1 MPELTL
7 FDLDLRPTAAP
18 AQAVAAPHPAPARR
32 PASRPRPTPRSSAPT
47 VLVVD
52 GNSLAHRAYHA
63 YSTDGVSALTAADG
77 RPLGALYGFLALLTG
92 ICEKVGPD
100 AVVVG
105 FDCRVGSRR
114 RDRFP
119 DYKAQR
125 PEKDPLLLQ
134 QLADLECL
142 LERLGVSV
150 VVEPGEEADDV
161 LGSGAAAAEAAGWRA
176 VLATSDRDSYALV
189 SAATTV
195 LRLGSGLDAAVE
207 VTPDRLRRQVGV
219 DAAQYTEY
227 AALRGDASDNLP
239 GITGL
244 GPKRAAALLR
254 EYPTVAAA
262 AADPIGCR
270 SVLGRPVGQALLD
283 DLADADGSVF
293 HRNCALMAIRRDLDV
308 DVEAARPAADPASLE
323 RHLLAWEL
331 PTLVGRVQVA
341 LGTRP
346 DLPPPPGDDD
356 APWSD

>member
-7 FDLDLRPTAAP
+7 FDLDLRPAEGLDAAP
-18 AQAVAAPHPAPARR
+18 APAPPAAPAARQ
-32 PASRPRPTPRSSAPT
+32 PPGPRCPT

-63 YSTDGVSALTAADG
+63 YTLDGVSALSASDG

-92 ICEKVGPD
+92 ICDRVGPD

-105 FDCRVGSRR
+105 FDCRRTSRR
-114 RDRFP
+114 REAHP
-119 DYKAQR
+119 PYKAQR

-142 LERLGVSV
+142 LIRLGLAV

-161 LGSGAAAAEAAGWRA
+161 LGSAAAAAEAAGWRA
-176 VLATSDRDSYALV
+176 VLATSDRDAYALV
-189 SAATTV
+189 SPTTTV
-195 LRLGSGLDAAVE
+195 LRLRSGLDHAVE
-207 VTPDRLRRQVGV
+207 ITPAWLRRSVGI
-219 DAAQYTEY
+219 APCQYPEF
-227 AALRGDASDNLP
+227 AALRGDTSDNLP
-239 GITGL
+239 GIPGI

-270 SVLGRPVGQALLD
+270 SVLGRPLGQALLD
-283 DLADADGSVF
+283 DLAEPATSVF
-293 HRNCALMAIRRDLDV
+293 HRNLALMGIRRDLPV
-308 DVEAARPAADPASLE
+308 DLEAARPRADPATVE

-331 PTLVGRVQVA
+331 PALVGRVTVA

-346 DLPPPPGDDD
+346 DLPPPPGDGDV
-356 APWSD
+356 PYP